1 MGLIVRV
8 NEAIGRHR
16 NNHCKKE
23 QLDLPPVIHAKGD
36 GSEAKIGTKPQSLHS
51 TTSRVACIHMGR
63 VWFLFFFRWMSS
75 LYLIQHS
82 NSSSYIARSYKSIDK
97 LKSEISAITTHDNS
111 STN

>member
-16 NNHCKKE
+16 NNHCEKE

-51 TTSRVACIHMGR
+51 TTLRVACIHMGR
-63 VWFLFFFRWMSS
+63 VWFLFSS
-75 LYLIQHS
+75 DECHHSISFNIQIQVVTLLDPTNQLI
-82 NSSSYIARSYKSIDK
+82 N
-97 LKSEISAITTHDNS
+97 
-111 STN
+111 